1 MFRGLMKFSYR
12 RTPLQAFGWY
22 LTFFAIG
29 NVSAILGIALVVFVG
44 LSIGSEEVVLRA
56 RLGGQLIVAV
66 YCVVVGAA
74 LLWNRPKS
82 AINILLVAGGV
93 GLVVTGQTGLSV
105 LFGVAAGLI
114 PLAVL
119 TTCPSNVSPDA
130 IKVFE

>member
-44 LSIGSEEVVLRA
+44 LSIGSE